1 MAGFFSSTEQAN
13 MINDFA
19 TSFLTWSRNITVY
32 KEPLKTPVVN
42 VGQGGNL
49 FGFGEQQQNQTFT
62 YTPVTGVFPAIIRY
76 DDIKEDPEKDSI
88 LSPEVMARIYSGP
101 VTIKV
106 QRNCRDFLNNG
117 LTDQVVIDGQMYYM
131 NSDERLQT
139 FQGSE
144 YYIFSLRKTK

>member
-13 MINDFA
+13 MINDF
-19 TSFLTWSRNITVY
+19 TNSFQTWSRSIVIY
-32 KEPLKTPVVN
+32 KEPLKTPNLVP
-42 VGQGGNL
+42 QGTNI
-49 FGFGEQQQNQTFT
+49 FGFGEQQQAETFT
-62 YTPVTGVFPAIIRY
+62 YTPVTGIFPAIIRY
-76 DDIKEDPEKDSI
+76 DDIKEDPNKDSA

-106 QRNCRDFLNNG
+106 LRDCRDFLNNG
-117 LTDQVVIDGQMYYM
+117 LTDQVVVDGQMYYM